1 MMRFGVLVVVAV
13 CLFGGVQCGEK
24 YWWMNQ
30 VSDVQFIDAD
40 KTDTGQKVFLPRNTQ
55 DARST
60 GHFSG
65 DEEEEEEEQDSKFFW
80 REIQIFK

>member
-30 VSDVQFIDAD
+30 VSDVQFIDDTD
-40 KTDTGQKVFLPRNTQ
+40 KTIPIKRYFYQAKATPSALSRNFSQPRTHLRTSPALNKI
-55 DARST
+55 R
-60 GHFSG
+60 
-65 DEEEEEEEQDSKFFW
+65 
-80 REIQIFK
+80 REF

>member
-30 VSDVQFIDAD
+30 VSDAQFIDD
-40 KTDTGQKVFLPRNTQ
+40 TDETNTGQKVVFLGK
-55 DARST
+55 
-60 GHFSG
+60 GHTDRTAVRYGF
-65 DEEEEEEEQDSKFFW
+65 
-80 REIQIFK
+80 

>member
-30 VSDVQFIDAD
+30 VSDVQFIDDTD
-40 KTDTGQKVFLPRNTQ
+40 KTIPIKRYL
-55 DARST
+55 
-60 GHFSG
+60 
-65 DEEEEEEEQDSKFFW
+65 
-80 REIQIFK
+80 

>member
-30 VSDVQFIDAD
+30 VSDVQFIDDTD
-40 KTDTGQKVFLPRNTQ
+40 KTIPIKRYFTRQ
-55 DARST
+55 RS
-60 GHFSG
+60 H
-65 DEEEEEEEQDSKFFW
+65 QAC
-80 REIQIFK
+80 